1 MADAVDLK
9 SNVFGVR
16 VRIPSPGPFIFSRK
30 EIDMKAYRCDRCGEF
45 YDKDAY
51 SKTDRTIRLPY
62 VDNSE
67 VKIIG
72 ISAKYL
78 YDCTGTLIDICP
90 RCIGEL
96 KNWLE
101 GSDFPS
107 DEDFK

>member
-1 MADAVDLK
+1 
-9 SNVFGVR
+9 
-16 VRIPSPGPFIFSRK
+16 
-30 EIDMKAYRCDRCGEF
+30 MKAYRCDRCGEF

-51 SKTDRTIRLPY
+51 SKTNRTIRLPY
-62 VDNSE
+62 VTNSE

-90 RCIGEL
+90 KCIDEL

>member
-9 SNVFGVR
+9 SNAFGVR
-16 VRIPSPGPFIFSRK
+16 VRIPSPGPFIFLRK
-30 EIDMKAYRCDRCGEF
+30 ETYMKAFRCDRCGEF

-51 SKTDRTIRLPY
+51 SKIDRIITLPY
-62 VDNSE
+62 GPDSE
-67 VKIIG
+67 VKIVG

-78 YDCTGTLIDICP
+78 YDCTGALIDICP
-90 RCIGEL
+90 RCIEEL
-96 KNWLE
+96 KNWLS